1 MENMMIINTFIGKV
15 LSEKRILMK
24 FALSE
29 WMKREYWLDFW
40 DLQLSYLYR

>member
-40 DLQLSYLYR
+40 DL